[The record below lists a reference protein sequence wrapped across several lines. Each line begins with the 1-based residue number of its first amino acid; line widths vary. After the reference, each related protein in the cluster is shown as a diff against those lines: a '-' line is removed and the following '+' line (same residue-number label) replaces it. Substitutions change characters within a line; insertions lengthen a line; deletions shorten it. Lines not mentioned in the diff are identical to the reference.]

1 MSFSLIPA
9 LELLFTDQRV
19 RTDADT
25 LAHYGLDWTRIYQPA
40 PSAVVFPKCIE
51 EVQALVRLANQHQ
64 IALVPSGGRTGLS
77 GGAVASQ
84 GEVVVSFDRMEALRD
99 FNPIDRTVVC
109 EAGVITE
116 RLQQFAQE
124 QGLYFPV
131 DFASR
136 GSSRVGGNIATNAGG
151 IKVVR
156 YGLFRDWVVGLK
168 VVTGTGEILS
178 LNNGLIKNATGYDL
192 RHLFIGS
199 EGTLGLIVEATI
211 KLTRAP
217 KALSVMVLAV
227 PELQGIMQV
236 FNTCRHQLD
245 LTAFEFFSEK
255 ALKHVLTRG
264 HVQRP
269 FESESPYYV
278 LLEFEN
284 QGVTEQELALQLFE
298 KAVEQGWV
306 VDGVISQSDAQAQ
319 ALWRLREDIS
329 ESIAPKK
336 PYKNDIA
343 ITIANV
349 PPFMQ
354 ALDAVLA
361 REYPDFEVV
370 WFGHIGDG
378 NLHINVLKP
387 DELAMADFVS
397 RCQQVN
403 QWVFDLVRQHQGSIS
418 AEHGVGL
425 TKQPYLGYTRT
436 AAEIALMRGIKQ
448 VFDPKGIMNPGKL
461 L

>member
-9 LELLFTDQRV
+9 LEQIFTDQRV
-19 RTDADT
+19 RTDTDA
-25 LAHYGLDWTRIYQPA
+25 LNQYGLDWTRIYTPQPI
-40 PSAVVFPKCIE
+40 AVVFPKMVD
-51 EVQALVRLANQHQ
+51 EVQALVRLANEHE

-77 GGAVASQ
+77 GGAVARQ
-84 GEVVVSFDRMEALRD
+84 GEVVVSFDRMDNLRD
-99 FNPIDRTVVC
+99 FNPVDRTVVC

-116 RLQQFAQE
+116 RLQQFAHE

-136 GSSRVGGNIATNAGG
+136 GSSRLGGNISTNAGG

-168 VVTGTGEILS
+168 VVTGSGEVLE

-192 RHLFIGS
+192 RHLFIGA
-199 EGTLGLIVEATI
+199 EGTLGFVVEATM
-211 KLTRAP
+211 KLARAP
-217 KALSVMVLAV
+217 RELSVMVLAV
-227 PELQGIMQV
+227 PELEGIMNV
-236 FNTCRHQLD
+236 FNSFRSRID

-255 ALKHVLTRG
+255 ALKHVLARG
-264 HVQRP
+264 HLQRP
-269 FESESPYYV
+269 FESESNYYV

-284 QGVTEQELALQLFE
+284 QSDAEQELALQLFE
-298 KAVEQGWV
+298 QALEQGWI
-306 VDGVISQSDAQAQ
+306 VDGVISQSDTQAKT
-319 ALWRLREDIS
+319 LWRLREDIS

-387 DELAMADFVS
+387 DDLSMPDFVG

-403 QWVFDLVRQHQGSIS
+403 QWVFDLVRQYRGSIS

-425 TKQPYLGYTRT
+425 TKQPYLDYTRS
-436 AAEIALMRGIKQ
+436 AAEIELMRGIKQ

>member
-1 MSFSLIPA
+1 MAFDLIPA
-9 LELLFTDQRV
+9 LIAIFGEQRV
-19 RTDADT
+19 RTDADS
-25 LAHYGLDWTRIYQPA
+25 LEQYGLDWTRIYQPA
-40 PSAVVFPKCIE
+40 PSAVVFPTSAE
-51 EVQALVRLANQHQ
+51 EVQALVGLANAHG

-77 GGAVASQ
+77 AGAVARH
-84 GEVVVSFDRMEALRD
+84 GEVVVSFDRMDALRD
-99 FNPIDRTVVC
+99 FNPVDRTVVC
-109 EAGVITE
+109 GAGVITE
-116 RLQQFAQE
+116 ALQQFADE

-136 GSSRVGGNIATNAGG
+136 GSSRIGGNISTNAGG

-156 YGLFRDWVVGLK
+156 YGLFRDWVLGLK
-168 VVTGTGEILS
+168 VVTGTGEILE
-178 LNNGLIKNATGYDL
+178 LNQGLIKNATGYDL
-192 RHLFIGS
+192 RHLFIGA
-199 EGTLGLIVEATI
+199 EGTLGFIVEATM
-211 KLTRAP
+211 KLARKP
-217 KALSVMVLAV
+217 RELSVMVLAV
-227 PELQGIMQV
+227 PELEAIMRV
-236 FNTCRHQLD
+236 FNAFRTEMD

-255 ALKHVLTRG
+255 ALRHVLARD

-269 FESESPYYV
+269 FETESNYYV

-284 QGVTEQELALQLFE
+284 QSEREAELALKLFE
-298 KAVEQGWV
+298 QALDQGWV
-306 VDGVISQSDAQAQ
+306 SDGVLSQSEAQAK

-329 ESIAPKK
+329 ESITPRK

-343 ITIANV
+343 ITISNV

-354 ALDAVLA
+354 ALDALLA

-387 DELAMADFVS
+387 EAMAMPDFVE

-403 QWVFDLVRQHQGSIS
+403 QWVFELVRQYRGSVS

-425 TKQPYLGYTRT
+425 TKQPYLHYTRSP
-436 AAEIALMRGIKQ
+436 AEIELMRGIKR
-448 VFDPKGIMNPGKL
+448 VFDPNGIINPGKL